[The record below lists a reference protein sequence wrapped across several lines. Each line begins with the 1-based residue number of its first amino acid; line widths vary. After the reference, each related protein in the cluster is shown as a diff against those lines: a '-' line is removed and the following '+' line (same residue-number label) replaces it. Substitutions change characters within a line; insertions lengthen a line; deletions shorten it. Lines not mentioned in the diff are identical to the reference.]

1 MLMISLVSVIIRD
14 FYIVGIA
21 IEKTKANAPLV
32 VDGDRKLSLPIPF
45 ELMKA
50 ISRRD
55 LQVIQASRQIDILE
69 LPDRPTSNVRRKS
82 LRPAE
87 DIKLLRGS
95 IGERLDH
102 RYNVY
107 RHVTLVNWPPDRLSE
122 PFPA

>member
-1 MLMISLVSVIIRD
+1 MIIRD

-21 IEKTKANAPLV
+21 IEKTKANAPLI
-32 VDGDRKLSLPIPF
+32 VDGDRVLSLTVPF
-45 ELMKA
+45 ELMKS
-50 ISRRD
+50 ISRRK
-55 LQVIQASRQIDILE
+55 LQVIQGSSQIDILQ
-69 LPDRPTSNVRRKS
+69 LSDRSSSDVRRKS
-82 LRPAE
+82 LRPAL